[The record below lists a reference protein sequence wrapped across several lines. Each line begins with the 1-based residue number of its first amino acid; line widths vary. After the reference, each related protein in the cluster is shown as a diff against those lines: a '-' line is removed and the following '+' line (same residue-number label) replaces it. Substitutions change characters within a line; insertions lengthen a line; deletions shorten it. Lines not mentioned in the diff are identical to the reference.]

1 MHRFFQYVIVGT
13 LAGTSLASAA
23 DLSVDVAGLKNA
35 KGKVLVGVYQRAE
48 DFLKL
53 PMRTAAV
60 DAQAGKVRL
69 VIAGLPAGDYAL
81 SVYQDENGNGKL
93 DTNPVGMPIEPYG
106 FSNDAA
112 GSFGPPSFQQ
122 ALLHVAAAGNLVT
135 VNVR

>member
-1 MHRFFQYVIVGT
+1 MYRFFQYVIVGA
-13 LAGTSLASAA
+13 LAGTSLANAA

-35 KGKVLVGVYQRAE
+35 NGKVRVGVYSRAE

-60 DAQAGKVRL
+60 DAQAGTVRL
-69 VIAGLPAGDYAL
+69 VIADLPAGDYAL
-81 SVYQDENGNGKL
+81 SVFQDENGNGKL

-106 FSNDAA
+106 FANDAA
-112 GSFGPPSFQQ
+112 GSFGPPGFQQ